1 MNELKEI
8 VLKKLSLF
16 LFLTLFA
23 CAPQAQIKTLDIA
36 ESSYAREIS
45 FEHINDQV
53 VVDSLEI
60 TITPIAPSA
69 VDSLF
74 YEEYFKSGQLKY
86 GKQNFFVPDPP
97 KHEYTIEDVIDYEP
111 LVKALDKLLD
121 AGQITPE
128 ERTEFLGLIEPKDM
142 EEEESDGKD
151 YYLHKAYN
159 PYFLGG
165 KYLSTFKIEFSNKSS
180 HFKTFRNN
188 FQILNDGQLL
198 RPLSTEFLKEEL
210 HLNRQGN
217 ADYTQAL
224 ERFNL
229 SNSLLIPPGVKFEKY
244 FALLPISFDSTI
256 EISLPESNEVFK
268 YSFSEDVFERD
279 TIYTYYIFPLNS
291 TYHGG
296 NEIYYKNYIIYD
308 TEAVVFLKDN
318 KLHVSAGD
326 LNKTIKM
333 SWLSINKKTSYFGTK
348 IFKAEELLDL
358 ENNIQKPFLV
368 DTKMTK

>member
-1 MNELKEI
+1 MAKTKQENPKLTENFGWTA
-8 VLKKLSLF
+8 LKKLSPLI
-16 LFLTLFA
+16 FLTVFA
-23 CAPQAQIKTLDIA
+23 CAPQAQIKTFDLA
-36 ESSYAREIS
+36 ESSYSREIH
-45 FEHINDQV
+45 FEPINSQITI
-53 VVDSLEI
+53 DSLEI

-74 YEEYFKSGQLKY
+74 YEEYSKSGQMKY
-86 GKQNFFVPDPP
+86 FRQNFNVPDPP
-97 KHEYTIEDVIDYEP
+97 KHEYTIEDIIDYEP

-180 HFKTFRNN
+180 HFKTFHNN
-188 FQILNDGQLL
+188 LQVITNGQLL
-198 RPLSTEFLKEEL
+198 EPLSSDFLAEEL
-210 HLNRQGN
+210 QLNAQGN
-217 ADYTQAL
+217 IRYSQTL

-229 SNSLLIPPGVKFEKY
+229 KDSLIIAPSAKFDKY

-256 EISLPESNEVFK
+256 EISLPKSKEVFK

-333 SWLSINKKTSYFGTK
+333 SWLSINKKTSY
-348 IFKAEELLDL
+348 
-358 ENNIQKPFLV
+358 
-368 DTKMTK
+368 